1 MKERRLENK
10 NKKQEWTREQISKKQ
25 KRKREKK

>member
-1 MKERRLENK
+1 MKETRLENK